1 MNKYLV
7 SLEVS
12 PGVWE
17 DSGRVFNSP
26 GEAEQFVVE
35 QELKASISQKST
47 LAPAS
52 HRGEPG
58 PFRYF

>member
-1 MNKYLV
+1 MPKYVV

-17 DSGRVFNSP
+17 DSGRVFNLP

-35 QELKASISQKST
+35 QHLRASISRSEEG
-47 LAPAS
+47 
-52 HRGEPG
+52 RE
-58 PFRYF
+58 